1 MDYPLWRD
9 TARFPGTGSRWQI
22 PVTPLG
28 YRSAAVALIT
38 EDDTGCHGKA
48 QYLALTPYANL
59 YLGGEAGYITC
70 KVQGVPHL
78 SKRNTLEMRRNDALS
93 AADVRRTV
101 VSRRMV
107 IDKETA
113 FWWNEHIQQTAG
125 SN

>member
-1 MDYPLWRD
+1 MDYPLQRD

-59 YLGGEAGYITC
+59 YLGGEAGYLLR
-70 KVQGVPHL
+70 KMQGVLHR
-78 SKRNTLEMRRNDALS
+78 SKRNTLQMWEKRCS
-93 AADVRRTV
+93 VR
-101 VSRRMV
+101 SRCK
-107 IDKETA
+107 D
-113 FWWNEHIQQTAG
+113 NSG
-125 SN
+125 